1 MKHIKINYKDPIYP
15 KRLLQIKNY
24 PKELYI
30 IGNYELLNKPTTVAI
45 IGSRD
50 CTQYGRKYGTYF
62 AKELSQKGIC
72 IISGM
77 AIGID
82 TSAHI
87 GAVENVRKNNCST
100 WRRF

>member
-1 MKHIKINYKDPIYP
+1 MEYIKINYKDPIYP

-30 IGNYELLNKPTTVAI
+30 MGNHELLNKPTTVAI

-62 AKELSQKGIC
+62 ANELSKKGIC

-87 GAVENVRKNNCST
+87 GAVENVRKNYSGIR
-100 WRRF
+100 WRL